1 MFQNA
6 NKSTLRKYFWCFNDS
21 ASINTFLLC
30 FSARIDITLINI
42 YTKKIV
48 MKSEMD
54 LYESPMVS
62 VVVLQSQNSILLGSS
77 DIESAGIQDYIEQPG
92 LSW

>member
-1 MFQNA
+1 
-6 NKSTLRKYFWCFNDS
+6 
-21 ASINTFLLC
+21 
-30 FSARIDITLINI
+30 
-42 YTKKIV
+42 

-77 DIESAGIQDYIEQPG
+77 DIEGAGIQDYIEQPG